1 MQKRVLFTK
10 FFISGYLKSK
20 QIYEFVFVYD
30 DVLSNPQLAMEK
42 MFQALKIPLELLPIA
57 MTAFDKH
64 SQNMWL
70 KPNNEVTF
78 LNQDKI
84 KVDAIYSEFKV
95 PIRHEM
101 TLNEFLGVLEL
112 K

>member
-1 MQKRVLFTK
+1 ML
-10 FFISGYLKSK
+10 
-20 QIYEFVFVYD
+20 
-30 DVLSNPQLAMEK
+30 NPQLAMEK

-64 SQNMWL
+64 SQNIWL
-70 KPNNEVTF
+70 KPNKEIAF
-78 LNQDKI
+78 SNQDKQ

-101 TLNEFLGVLEL
+101 NLSEFLQVLEL